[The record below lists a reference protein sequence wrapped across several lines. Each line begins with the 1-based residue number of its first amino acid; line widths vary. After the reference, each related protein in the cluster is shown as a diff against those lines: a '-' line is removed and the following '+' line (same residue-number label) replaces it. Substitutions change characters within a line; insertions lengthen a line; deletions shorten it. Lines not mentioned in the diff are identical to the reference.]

1 MTGAELHAHT
11 TASDG
16 SFSPLEA
23 VDYALTLGL
32 EALAITDHDTMA
44 GVVEAEVQADG
55 RPIEIVP
62 GVEISCEYEGAP
74 VHLLG
79 YWADLGARR
88 LATELANI
96 RESRRTRVPIMVERL
111 HALGHNVTV
120 ERVMHFA
127 KGGNPGRPHVAEAL
141 VEAGVIRTI
150 SDAFTPDLI
159 GTGGRA
165 YAPKYALRPDI
176 AVEMVRE
183 SGGVPVL
190 AHPGLFRGAK
200 PIPKALVD
208 SMVDAGLA
216 GIEANHIDHTEEQGA
231 AFTKMASDLGLI
243 ATAGSDC
250 HGTLYDPVRMGTCRA
265 SMEVVEA
272 LKKQKQASSS

>member
-23 VDYALTLGL
+23 VDYALGLGL

-44 GVVEAEVQADG
+44 GVIEAETQADG
-55 RPIEIVP
+55 RPIEILP
-62 GVEISCEYEGAP
+62 GVEISCEHEGAP

-79 YWADLGARR
+79 YWADLGVGR

-111 HALGHNVTV
+111 QALGHNVSV

-127 KGGNPGRPHVAEAL
+127 KGGNPGRPHVAEVL

-159 GTGGRA
+159 GTGGLA
-165 YAPKYALRPDI
+165 YAPKYALRPDT

-200 PIPKALVD
+200 PFPKALVE

-216 GIEANHIDHTEEQGA
+216 GIEADHIDHTEEQRT
-231 AFTKMASDLGLI
+231 AFTEMASDLGLI

-265 SMEVVEA
+265 SMEVVKA
-272 LKKQKQASSS
+272 LKQKQASSS